1 MIKFSGFESTDR
13 ISMAIDRQQKQIKKV
28 LNLGGETSPLVS
40 TRAAFCLLA
49 AHELRTP
56 LTSIYGYV
64 KLLLSQEDSL
74 GAEYR
79 ELLLTIQEN
88 TLRLRKVVNNLV
100 DVANFDL
107 EDVKLHLQPEAP
119 DRLLMTIGEAYQ
131 PQLSIKE
138 QTLQIEMGDNLPPVF
153 CDAFRIKQVV
163 CHLLDNA
170 SRNSPRGEPITLSA
184 DLTADG
190 HYLRISVGDTG
201 IDIRPTSHQSPAEQ
215 SMSSD
220 RLAPSQMGEMGLSLY
235 LAHSLVKLHNGFFW
249 GEYGTEQGNV
259 VHIAL
264 PLSTGDDSAQVSGS
278 SEANTAGVQQTV
290 DQ

>member
-1 MIKFSGFESTDR
+1 MT
-13 ISMAIDRQQKQIKKV
+13 IDRQQKQSKKV
-28 LNLGGETSPLVS
+28 LILDNETGPLVS
-40 TRAAFCLLA
+40 TRAAFCLVA

-79 ELLLTIQEN
+79 ELLWTIQEN

-119 DRLLMTIGEAYQ
+119 NYLLMTIGEAYQ

-138 QTLQIEMGDNLPPVF
+138 QTLQIEMDDNLPPVL

-170 SRNSPRGEPITLSA
+170 SRNSRRGEQIILSA
-184 DLTADG
+184 DLTADC
-190 HYLRISVGDTG
+190 HYLRISVADTG
-201 IDIRPTSHQSPAEQ
+201 IDIRPTSNQNLAEKA
-215 SMSSD
+215 MSSE
-220 RLAPSQMGEMGLSLY
+220 RRALNEMGEMGLSLY

-249 GEYGTEQGNV
+249 SEDGMEKGNI

-264 PLSTGDDSAQVSGS
+264 PLSTGDDFAQVSDP
-278 SEANTAGVQQTV
+278 SEANTADIQQTM